1 MDNFYVYAYLRE
13 KTTVNGIAGSPYYVG
28 KGHGRRAFTK
38 HSNVPLPK
46 DKTRITVILSELSEE
61 QANTEER
68 RLIQVY
74 GRIDNGTGCLRNR
87 TDGGEGQCGV
97 ICSDELRLK
106 RHLAMTESRRAQ
118 ISAFMCEQWK
128 RIKESGERKVGFQ
141 VGFRHTEESRTKM
154 SASRMGHPSYT
165 LGKKIHSEEH
175 KEALRK
181 KMLGNRNNAG
191 RVMIC
196 DPATGR
202 FVREAK

>member
-1 MDNFYVYAYLRE
+1 MYMRE
-13 KTTVNGIAGSPYYVG
+13 RNTKHGLSGTPYYVG
-28 KGHGRRAFTK
+28 KGYGNRAFSRK
-38 HSNVPLPK
+38 HRVHIPS
-46 DKTRITVILSELSEE
+46 DKNDIVFVAEGLTEE
-61 QANTEER
+61 QAHSIEKEQIAKFG
-68 RLIQVY
+68 RL
-74 GRIDNGTGCLRNR
+74 DLGTGCLTNL

-106 RHLAMTESRRAQ
+106 RHLAMTESRRAK
-118 ISAFMCEQWK
+118 ISSFMREQWK

-141 VGFRHTEESRTKM
+141 VGFKHTEESRKKM